1 MIKFGVCLPSFQGAS
16 SRPHTIDF
24 DGLESIAL
32 QAEELGYDSL
42 WAADH
47 VMLRREGGMH
57 EAGRLLARWHLPRAA
72 FVWAL

>member
-1 MIKFGVCLPSFQGAS
+1 MIKFGVCLPTFQGAS

-47 VMLRREGGMH
+47 VMLAREGGH
-57 EAGRLLARWHLPRAA
+57 ARGR
-72 FVWAL
+72 